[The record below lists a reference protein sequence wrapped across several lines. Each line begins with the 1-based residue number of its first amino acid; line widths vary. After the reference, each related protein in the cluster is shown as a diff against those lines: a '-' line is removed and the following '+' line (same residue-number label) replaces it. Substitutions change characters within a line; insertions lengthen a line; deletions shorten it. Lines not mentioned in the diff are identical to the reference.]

1 MLFGLAAGL
10 VGAAGMTALQATPTA
25 AAVLQSEEDD
35 PLVGTWDVTFSDV
48 NVDTPPRH
56 ATALFLPGGG
66 LLNVQE
72 NFPTAGVGTWGRD
85 EGNSASFKV
94 VQWDYRDGIPAARV
108 ELTGVVHRGPHDA
121 HDTIFGTYTSAVSR
135 NGVVFER
142 GSFKFF
148 GERLTAG

>member
-1 MLFGLAAGL
+1 MLLAVASAA
-10 VGAAGMTALQATPTA
+10 VGAAGLTALGSTPTA
-25 AAVLQSEEDD
+25 AAALQAEEDD

-48 NVDTPPRH
+48 DADAPRH

-72 NFPTAGVGTWGRD
+72 NFPTAGLGTWGRG
-85 EGNSASFKV
+85 ESNTASFKV

-108 ELTGVVHRGPHDA
+108 ELTGKVHSGPE
-121 HDTIFGTYTSAVSR
+121 DTIFGTYTSAVSR
-135 NGVVFER
+135 NGVVFEH